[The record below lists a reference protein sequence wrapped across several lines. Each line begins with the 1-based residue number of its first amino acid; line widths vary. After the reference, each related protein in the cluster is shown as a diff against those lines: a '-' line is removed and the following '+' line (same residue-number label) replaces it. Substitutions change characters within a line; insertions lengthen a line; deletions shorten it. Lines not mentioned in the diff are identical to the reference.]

1 MADSRFQRVDAG
13 LDPNRGMEKMS
24 RPPISY
30 FAGAWQR
37 LRRNPMAMISLGVI
51 LLLFFLAFFGPS
63 LRGVDY
69 TRINAGMKN
78 RGLSLQF
85 WFGADDMGRDL
96 FSRLWLGLRVS
107 LIVALVCGSVQIIL
121 GSLIGGIMGYFGGP
135 LDIVI
140 MRIIEIISAVP
151 SLLVTMIIM
160 MVLGNGVYSLLI
172 AISITSW
179 CGTARQIRG
188 QVMQLREIEY
198 ILAAEVMGSSS
209 FRTIVRHLLP
219 NTIGIIIVNLT
230 SSIPGYIF
238 IESGLSFV
246 GLGLQP
252 PNTSLGT
259 LISSGQV
266 HMDFAPHQ
274 LLFPCLI
281 LCLTVLAFNLLGDG
295 LRNAL
300 DPKLRR

>member
-1 MADSRFQRVDAG
+1 MADTSFQRVDAPY
-13 LDPNRGMEKMS
+13 LAAEKIL
-24 RPPISY
+24 RPQLSY
-30 FAGAWQR
+30 SADAWRR
-37 LRRNPMAMISLGVI
+37 LRGNPVAMVSLAVI
-51 LLLFFLAFFGPS
+51 ILLFFLAVFGSS
-63 LRGVDY
+63 LRGLDY
-69 TRINAGMKN
+69 TRINAKMKN
-78 RGLSLQF
+78 QGLSAQF
-85 WFGADDMGRDL
+85 WFGTDDMGRDL
-96 FSRLWLGLRVS
+96 FSNLWLGLRVS
-107 LIVALVCGSVQIIL
+107 LIVALVCGFIQISA
-121 GSLIGGIMGYFGGP
+121 GSLVGGIMGYFGGII
-135 LDIVI
+135 DIAV

-198 ILAAEVMGSSS
+198 ILAAEAMGASS
-209 FRTIVRHLLP
+209 FRIILRHLLP

-230 SSIPGYIF
+230 LSIPNYIF

-259 LISSGQV
+259 LIASGQV

-274 LLFPCLI
+274 LFFPCI
-281 LCLTVLAFNLLGDG
+281 VLCLTVLAFNLLGDG

-300 DPKLRR
+300 DPRLRR

>member
-1 MADSRFQRVDAG
+1 MSDIKFQKAVPLSLGA
-13 LDPNRGMEKMS
+13 EKIT
-24 RPPISY
+24 RPSISY
-30 FAGAWQR
+30 FADAWQR
-37 LRRNPMAMISLGVI
+37 LRRNPVAMVSLVLII
-51 LLLFFLAFFGPS
+51 LFFFLAVFGSS
-63 LRGVDY
+63 LRGLDY
-69 TRINAGMKN
+69 TKINAKAKN
-78 RGLSLQF
+78 QGISAQF

-96 FSRLWLGLRVS
+96 FSNLWLGLRVS
-107 LIVALVCGSVQIIL
+107 LIVALVCGFIQIVA
-121 GSLIGGIMGYFGGP
+121 GSLIGGIMGYFGGII
-135 LDIVI
+135 DIAV
-140 MRIIEIISAVP
+140 MRVIEIISAVP

-160 MVLGNGVYSLLI
+160 MVLGNGVFSLLI

-198 ILAAEVMGSSS
+198 ILAAEVIGASS
-209 FRTIVRHLLP
+209 FRIILKHLLP

-230 SSIPGYIF
+230 CSIPTYIF

-252 PNTSLGT
+252 PNISLGT
-259 LISSGQV
+259 LIASGQV
-266 HMDFAPHQ
+266 HMDFSPHQ
-274 LLFPCLI
+274 LFFPCLI

-300 DPKLRR
+300 DPRLRR

>member
-1 MADSRFQRVDAG
+1 MTDIRFQRIDMGLALDA
-13 LDPNRGMEKMS
+13 EKIACPS
-24 RPPISY
+24 ISY
-30 FAGAWQR
+30 PADAWQR
-37 LRRNPMAMISLGVI
+37 IRRNPMAMISLALI
-51 LLLFFLAFFGPS
+51 LLFFFLALFGPS
-63 LRGVDY
+63 LRGIDY
-69 TRINAGMKN
+69 TRINARMKN
-78 RGLSLQF
+78 QGLSAQF
-85 WFGADDMGRDL
+85 WFGTDDMGRDL
-96 FSRLWLGLRVS
+96 FSNLWLGLRIS
-107 LIVALVCGSVQIIL
+107 LIVALVCGSIQIIA
-121 GSLIGGIMGYFGGP
+121 GSLIGGIMGYFGGII
-135 LDIVI
+135 DMVI

-172 AISITSW
+172 AISISSW

-198 ILAAEVMGSSS
+198 ILVAEVMGSSS

-230 SSIPGYIF
+230 CSIPSYIF

-259 LISSGQV
+259 LIASGQV

-274 LLFPCLI
+274 LFFPCLI

>member
-1 MADSRFQRVDAG
+1 MADAGFQRVDVPDLGAE
-13 LDPNRGMEKMS
+13 RIV
-24 RPPISY
+24 RPSISY
-30 FAGAWQR
+30 AADTWQR
-37 LRRNPMAMISLGVI
+37 LRRNPVAMISLVLI
-51 LLLFFLAFFGPS
+51 VLFFFLAIFGSS
-63 LRGVDY
+63 LRGMDY
-69 TRINAGMKN
+69 TRINARMKN
-78 RGLSLQF
+78 QGLSARF
-85 WFGADDMGRDL
+85 WFGTDDMGRDL
-96 FSRLWLGLRVS
+96 FSNLWLGLRVS
-107 LIVALVCGSVQIIL
+107 LIVALACGSVQIVA
-121 GSLIGGIMGYFGGP
+121 GSLIGGVMGYFGGII
-135 LDIVI
+135 DVMM

-198 ILAAEVMGSSS
+198 ILAAEVMGASP
-209 FRTIVRHLLP
+209 FRIIVKHLLP
-219 NTIGIIIVNLT
+219 NTIGVIIVNLT
-230 SSIPGYIF
+230 SSIPSYIF

-252 PNTSLGT
+252 PNISLGT
-259 LISSGQV
+259 LIASGQV

-274 LLFPCLI
+274 LFFPCLV

-300 DPKLRR
+300 DPRLRR